1 MVTVLGP
8 VLVILGAAVAIF
20 ALIGRIAAQIPEF
33 DP

>member
-8 VLVILGAAVAIF
+8 VLVVLAAAVAFF
-20 ALIGRIAAQIPEF
+20 AVIGRIAAQIPEF